1 MFLSRFFIE
10 YDVKNRIIEGIQRN
24 TRANTEILDR
34 SDNPR
39 NPFAQTERLNSRI
52 DNSILY
58 QEEDDVFGNSLE
70 DFTKRY
76 KAVSDQKKQNNK
88 DIRDKLDKKLN
99 LKYVQE
105 NFSQKMI
112 DILNDIVLL
121 FSRKCDID
129 CSDSSNPMFSR
140 FTFYVTEIIKIM
152 MKDERMLYVGILMI
166 VLSIIFNFISSSK

>member
-1 MFLSRFFIE
+1 MMITDGIFGILKSVDLELPCWENVSFFIE

-88 DIRDKLDKKLN
+88 DTEIKLDKKLN

-121 FSRKCDID
+121 FQESVILTVAIVAIPCFLDL
-129 CSDSSNPMFSR
+129 R
-140 FTFYVTEIIKIM
+140 FM
-152 MKDERMLYVGILMI
+152 SPRL
-166 VLSIIFNFISSSK
+166 